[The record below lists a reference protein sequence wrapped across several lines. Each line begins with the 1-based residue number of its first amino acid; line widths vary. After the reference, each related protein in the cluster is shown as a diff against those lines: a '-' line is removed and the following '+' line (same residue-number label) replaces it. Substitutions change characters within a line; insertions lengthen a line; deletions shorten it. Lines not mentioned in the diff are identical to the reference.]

1 MSRAGAGNGPAAR
14 RRAALGLV
22 ERFAVLHADGDLAGC
37 ASLLARDARG
47 QSTLVAGNVPVDGA
61 DAAAALLEGAA
72 ALWARRQETVTAIGA
87 GPDAGWIESRVEG
100 TTAAGAAAALEAVTV
115 LGLDGD
121 GRVSSL
127 RVYADTT
134 AFALG
139 AGGGP
144 ASPPLLTGG
153 PEHEAPAPAPGHE
166 ALIARYFGLVGAGEI
181 DAVLACFEE
190 DGSFQPPPA
199 PEPFRGHAAIRGFF
213 EGLIPLFALRH
224 EWTTRVVVDGE
235 LGLAELVFEAE
246 LHDGR
251 HVRFENCNVFRF
263 RGGRFGDVRVY
274 GDAAGMRAQLAPPA

>member
-14 RRAALGLV
+14 RRAAFDLV

-37 ASLLARDARG
+37 AALLARDARG

-61 DAAAALLEGAA
+61 DAAAALLEGAG
-72 ALWARRQETVTAIGA
+72 ALWARSQETVTAIGA
-87 GPDAGWIESRVEG
+87 GPDAGWIETRVEG
-100 TTAAGAAAALEAVTV
+100 TTAAGAAATLEAVTV
-115 LGLDGD
+115 LGVDGE
-121 GRVSSL
+121 GRIASV

-139 AGGGP
+139 AGAAG
-144 ASPPLLTGG
+144 APPLLTGG
-153 PEHEAPAPAPGHE
+153 PEGEQPAPASGHA

-181 DAVLACFEE
+181 DAVVACFEE

-213 EGLIPLFALRH
+213 EGLIPMFAHRH

-235 LGLAELVFEAE
+235 AGLAELVFEAE